1 MVFNGNYFD
10 MFAAKTSVAN
20 RKMTGRFQRVKSFD
34 QDSCQITQTPADY
47 SRSLF
52 VQRGSETVSK
62 ALVKIPITIKNHM
75 LC

>member
-1 MVFNGNYFD
+1 MVFSGNLCD
-10 MFAAKTSVAN
+10 TFAVKTSVVN
-20 RKMTGRFQRVKSFD
+20 RKITGRFQRVKGFD
-34 QDSCQITQTPADY
+34 QQYCQITQTATDY

-62 ALVKIPITIKNHM
+62 ALVKTPRTIKNHM